1 MAESLATPQPCYNE
15 RLFAGGV
22 RGRLHTAR
30 FRWLH
35 DTLRRL
41 DLKPDSVMEIG
52 CYDGRAVEFLPQIPA
67 RYIGF
72 DAGWENALQ
81 LAAQRWAAQPHLEF
95 RECLKADQMNLNGE
109 TFDLVMALETLEHI
123 PPQDLGPYLETVA
136 ASLKP
141 GGTLLVSVPNEIG
154 PVFAAKH
161 ILKVAFIGGY
171 ETYSVREFIFATLGM
186 VEKVERR
193 EHKGFSYRRLIK
205 TLKQHFTVESARGIP
220 FGFLPPY
227 FNFGVGIVCH
237 PKAKA
242 S

>member
-1 MAESLATPQPCYNE
+1 MAETMAKLDRGYNE
-15 RLFAGGV
+15 RLFSDNF

-30 FRWLH
+30 FIWLR
-35 DTLRRL
+35 DTVRRL
-41 DLKPDSVMEIG
+41 KMNPRAVMEIG
-52 CYDGRAVEFLPQIPA
+52 CFDGRAVEFLPQIPA

-72 DAGWENALQ
+72 DAGWEDALQ
-81 LAAQRWAAQPHLEF
+81 LAARRWASQPHLEF

-109 TFDLVMALETLEHI
+109 KFDLVLALETLEHI
-123 PPQDLGPYLETVA
+123 PPQDLEPYLENVA

-141 GGTLLVSVPNEIG
+141 GGAFLVSVPNEIG

-161 ILKVAFIGGY
+161 MLKVAFIGNY

-186 VEKVERR
+186 VEKVQRR

-205 TLKQHFTVESARGIP
+205 TLERHFTVESTRGIP
-220 FGFLPPY
+220 LGFLPPY
-227 FNFGVGIVCH
+227 LNFGVGIVCR
-237 PKAKA
+237 PKAGQ